1 MDEERSIVASLGK
14 KMLITAVLASIAFF
28 VSLQMTTPHESQSGA
43 TLTTG
48 TAEPNAV
55 ALPSSDSGEERRA
68 LRVIEL
74 AEKGDHEQA
83 KREAEAFLRDFPNGP
98 FTERV
103 RNAVAR

>member
-1 MDEERSIVASLGK
+1 MDEAQSIVAKLGK

-48 TAEPNAV
+48 TAEE
-55 ALPSSDSGEERRA
+55 GRA

-74 AEKGDHEQA
+74 ATKGDHEQA

-98 FTERV
+98 FSERV
-103 RNAVAR
+103 RKAVR